1 MPLGLKPQ
9 GSERRGPRAAGG
21 TAAGG
26 RGNRS
31 PEASASG
38 ECPLGLKP
46 QGSDRGG
53 AAAGGTAGRPGGVRA
68 IMEGSPV
75 ATAGSLMQAA
85 ALRALEFDRVREL
98 VASRALTSLAR
109 ARLLALEPHPA
120 AADVRAALDL
130 TLEAVAFEQ
139 HGGSLDIHAPDD
151 LDTSLAVLQI
161 DGQPLEPLALLGLA
175 RLLESV
181 DRVAAAASRRAGSA
195 LAGIADG
202 AATFTDETAA
212 VTRAIE
218 PTGDISDRASG
229 ALRDIRT
236 ALRQQRGRLR
246 TALDQLARHRDHA
259 KYLQDQIVTDRNG
272 RYVLVVR
279 AEHRDAI
286 PGLVHGSSTSGASL
300 YLEPLATVALNN
312 EVVALVEREKAEI
325 HRILCALTDAFRA
338 RGGDLDATIEAAVQF
353 DVLRAK
359 VDLARRVDGIA
370 PALTTDNRLEFLGAR
385 HPLLIPAVRD
395 LAGRDD
401 RAGVHPVASDLT
413 LAPPAGAL
421 VISGPNTGGKT
432 VALKAFGLLALMAQS
447 GLLIPAEAGSRFT
460 PFRTVFADIGDAQS
474 IAASLSTFSAHVA
487 RLVHVERTLA
497 LPALV
502 LLDEVGSG
510 TDPLEGGALGAAII
524 DHFRRRGALVVATT
538 HDDAIKSYAATTDGV
553 VTAGFGFHPETY
565 APTYRLLYG
574 SPGRSLA
581 LEIAERLG
589 MPAGVIADARSRLSG
604 RESLLAA
611 HLAQL
616 DHAMATVAIEREQ
629 VAEARAASAADR
641 QRLFEKEARLVEREA
656 VLRRRLDDRVNE
668 KLREARTEVDRIV
681 GTLRERAD
689 VLARDAEQ
697 RAARGAT
704 LSTGD
709 VGALRAEARGALGA
723 VAAALSADAPADDA
737 ALTTPPAVGDAVFVA
752 SLNAEGVVRGVS
764 GKQIDVDVRGK
775 RLRTRLADL
784 RRRAPGEARADRR
797 EARRSGPAHIQ
808 VAAAAQAGA
817 TRDLVLVGQTV
828 DQALDRAGKFLDDAL
843 LADERRLRVVHGH
856 GTGRL
861 RDALTAFFRD
871 HPLVAKVSAAADN
884 EGGRGATIVEL
895 KD

>member
-1 MPLGLKPQ
+1 
-9 GSERRGPRAAGG
+9 
-21 TAAGG
+21 
-26 RGNRS
+26 
-31 PEASASG
+31 
-38 ECPLGLKP
+38 
-46 QGSDRGG
+46 
-53 AAAGGTAGRPGGVRA
+53 
-68 IMEGSPV
+68 
-75 ATAGSLMQAA
+75 MQAA
-85 ALRALEFDRVREL
+85 VFRALEFDRIREVL
-98 VASRALTSLAR
+98 ATRALTPLGR
-109 ARLLALEPHPA
+109 ARLLDLAPCTEA
-120 AADVRAALDL
+120 EDVRAALDL
-130 TLEAVAFEQ
+130 TLEAVEFER

-151 LDTSLAVLQI
+151 LMSSLAVLQI
-161 DGQPLEPLALLGLA
+161 DAQPLEPLALLGLA
-175 RLLESV
+175 RFLDSV
-181 DRVAAAASRRAGSA
+181 DRVATAASRRTGTA
-195 LAGIADG
+195 LADIAAS
-202 AATFTDETAA
+202 AASFSDETAA
-212 VTRAIE
+212 VHRAIE
-218 PTGDISDRASG
+218 PTGDVSDRASA

-236 ALRQQRGRLR
+236 ALRRQRGVLR
-246 TALDQLARHRDHA
+246 TSLDQLARGRETA

-286 PGLVHGSSTSGASL
+286 PGLIHGSSASGASL

-312 EVVALVEREKAEI
+312 EVVALVEREKAEVY
-325 HRILCALTDAFRA
+325 RILCALTEAFRT
-338 RGGDLDATIEAAVQF
+338 RGDEMAGTIEAAIEF

-370 PALTTDNRLEFLGAR
+370 PDLATDNRLDFRGAR

-395 LAGRDD
+395 LTESSEAGR
-401 RAGVHPVASDLT
+401 AVHPVPSNLS
-413 LAPPAGAL
+413 LVPPAGAL

-447 GLLIPAEAGSRFT
+447 GLLVPVEAGSSFT

-487 RLVHVERTLA
+487 RLIQVERALE

-510 TDPLEGGALGAAII
+510 TDPLEGGALGAAIV

-538 HDDAIKSYAATTDGV
+538 HDDAMKSYAATTDGV
-553 VTAGFGFHPETY
+553 LTAGFGFHPDTY
-565 APTYRLLYG
+565 APTYRLIYG
-574 SPGRSLA
+574 APGRSLA

-589 MPAGVIADARSRLSG
+589 MPADVIADARARLSG

-616 DHAMATVAIEREQ
+616 DHTIASATLERERLEHDRAS
-629 VAEARAASAADR
+629 VAAERT
-641 QRLFEKEARLVEREA
+641 RLLEKEARIAEREA
-656 VLRRRLDDRVNE
+656 VLKRRLDDRLNE

-681 GTLRERAD
+681 GKLRERAD
-689 VLARDAEQ
+689 VLAQQAEE
-697 RAARGAT
+697 RAAQGAV
-704 LSTGD
+704 LSTGE
-709 VGALRAEARGALGA
+709 VGGIRAEARAALGA
-723 VAAALSADAPADDA
+723 MADALTADAPVDHT
-737 ALTTPPAVGDAVFVA
+737 ALAGPPAVGDTVFVA
-752 SLNAEGVVRGVS
+752 SLNADGVVRQVS
-764 GKQIDVDVRGK
+764 GKQVEVDVRGK

-784 RRRAPGEARADRR
+784 RQPSAAGRREQRDDRRAASRVHVDAAVR
-797 EARRSGPAHIQ
+797 EGT
-808 VAAAAQAGA
+808 

-861 RDALTAFFRD
+861 REALTAFFRE
-871 HPLVAKVSAAADN
+871 HPLVARVSTAPDN